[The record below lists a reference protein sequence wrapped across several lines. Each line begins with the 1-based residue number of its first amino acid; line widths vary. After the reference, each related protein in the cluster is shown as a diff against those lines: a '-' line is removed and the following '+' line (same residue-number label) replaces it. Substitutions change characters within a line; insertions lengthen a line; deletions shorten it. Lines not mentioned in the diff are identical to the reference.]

1 MRYANFHVTWV
12 PAMLSPCRAP
22 RGAAKRLCCAGDH
35 RGEEDR
41 APTQG
46 GGCSTGEATVE
57 KRIGGG
63 RGGGQR
69 NRRGRSLAALSRARQ
84 HAALVSAA
92 RGGGDLGRRRAGE
105 AGATLCRAVAREA
118 AGDPCLHRG
127 RRISADGVQ
136 ARPQLHCVM
145 PSLAGGARLQP
156 WASRRTSS
164 PPRAGGSQLA
174 VTRRAGEAA
183 GLQHRAS

>member
-92 RGGGDLGRRRAGE
+92 RGGGILAG
-105 AGATLCRAVAREA
+105 
-118 AGDPCLHRG
+118 
-127 RRISADGVQ
+127 GVQ
-136 ARPQLHCVM
+136 ARPELHCVV
-145 PSLAGGARLQP
+145 PSRVRQQATLVSTG
-156 WASRRTSS
+156 
-164 PPRAGGSQLA
+164 AGGSRPTACRQGRSYTVSCRRWRVELGCSRGPAGGPRHLHGLA
-174 VTRRAGEAA
+174 D
-183 GLQHRAS
+183 LN